1 MKRIFY
7 NPLYDSDEELALV
20 GCGHEKCNSEFSDG
34 PGIRNSYILHYIVS
48 GKGYYETGEQKH
60 ALKKGDVFAIYPDDL
75 VTYYADK
82 DDPWEFCWIIFKG
95 THAHKYYNNIG
106 ISHSSLVIHNV
117 DKAFAACIT
126 DCLKYI
132 DENER
137 TCSQL
142 RLVSCILECLSH
154 IDKATYAERNTHPN
168 KNHVQNAIS
177 YIEYNYGRGISV
189 NDISNHLCLD
199 RTYFYRIFKK
209 ETGKAPNEYLMEYR
223 IKKAKSLITMGLDF
237 KNIAASVGIHDI
249 YYFSK
254 LFKKITGI
262 SPSEYRMN
270 KTKKSKVK

>member
-7 NPLYDSDEELALV
+7 NPLYDSDAELTLV
-20 GCGHEKCNSEFSDG
+20 GCGYEKCNSEFLDG

-82 DDPWEFCWIIFKG
+82 DDPWELCWIIFKG

-154 IDKATYAERNTHPN
+154 IDKATYAERNPTLIKAMFKTRFLILN
-168 KNHVQNAIS
+168 I
-177 YIEYNYGRGISV
+177 ITDEESV
-189 NDISNHLCLD
+189 SMTFQITFVL
-199 RTYFYRIFKK
+199 I
-209 ETGKAPNEYLMEYR
+209 APTFTEYL
-223 IKKAKSLITMGLDF
+223 KKKQAKHQTSI
-237 KNIAASVGIHDI
+237 
-249 YYFSK
+249 
-254 LFKKITGI
+254 
-262 SPSEYRMN
+262 
-270 KTKKSKVK
+270 